1 MKNVSN
7 EFKNIIK
14 SGGPFYAYASITLK
28 NGEKLYLDSDN
39 DFFISGNGYA
49 EDGGDGFPLGSA
61 LSKLRYACH

>member
-28 NGEKLYLDSDN
+28 NGKKLTLDSDN
-39 DFFISGNGYA
+39 DFFISGNGYT
-49 EDGGDGFPLGSA
+49 EDGG
-61 LSKLRYACH
+61 RH

>member
-28 NGEKLYLDSDN
+28 NGEKLVLVDVGR
-39 DFFISGNGYA
+39 ILK
-49 EDGGDGFPLGSA
+49 DGVI
-61 LSKLRYACH
+61 